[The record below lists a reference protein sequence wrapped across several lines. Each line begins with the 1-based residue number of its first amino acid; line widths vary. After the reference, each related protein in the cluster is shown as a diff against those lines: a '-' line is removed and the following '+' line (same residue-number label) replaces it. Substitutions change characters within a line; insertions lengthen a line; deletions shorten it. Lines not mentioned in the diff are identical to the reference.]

1 MQTYELNDIKTV
13 TLEQY
18 FSKVFGLNNKQ
29 TSIICDPAKYK
40 IIQGV
45 RQSGKTMMIEIAAL
59 IAAISGSYKTIAI
72 LSSKHQMSES
82 IRQDI
87 YRLFM
92 QISKNPKGI
101 TVNNS
106 RNIHFAN
113 GSTIFFGSFNSPDA
127 LRGMGI
133 DLLILDEAAYA
144 SDERSM
150 KDLWKS
156 NWPVLNLRNSKV
168 IIASTRNS
176 RSKKE
181 FFWKMWL
188 DAVEDKSNFVPFTLG
203 AKDCPHIKN
212 RGNLKK
218 YMSRAQYDREHT
230 LRRK

>member
-1 MQTYELNDIKTV
+1 
-13 TLEQY
+13 
-18 FSKVFGLNNKQ
+18 
-29 TSIICDPAKYK
+29 
-40 IIQGV
+40 
-45 RQSGKTMMIEIAAL
+45 
-59 IAAISGSYKTIAI
+59 
-72 LSSKHQMSES
+72 MSES

-92 QISKNPKGI
+92 QISKNPNGI

-106 RNIHFAN
+106 RNIQFAN
-113 GSTIFFGSFNSPDA
+113 GSTIFFRSFNSPDA

-156 NWPVLNLRNSKV
+156 NWPVLNPRNSKV

-212 RGNLKK
+212 RGNFKK
-218 YMSRAQYDREHT
+218 HMSRAQYDREHT